1 MTDQLPDRGHN
12 MPPELLPVLP
22 PEPAESAVATAVSE
36 IQKEAPEPPPYDLA
50 RHTAFKLRVTA
61 FADACGKWRDLGV
74 ISTAEQSAKLTDF
87 IGGARGL
94 TKQIEDARKSEK
106 GIWDAKANAVQA
118 AYVALI
124 ETMTKAAETVKP
136 LQADWLRREQA
147 RIDAEKAEAARVARE
162 KADEAA
168 RLAAEAAARND
179 VAGEVE
185 AERLA
190 KEAAK
195 EQKSAARHITA
206 KAGSA
211 TGGGRAMALR
221 TVRTA
226 EIHNFNGVYLA
237 FRDDPAVRE
246 VLQRL
251 ADAAV
256 RAGVEFDPK
265 VLTVKEE
272 KVAA

>member
-1 MTDQLPDRGHN
+1 MNDIPDRGHN

-22 PEPAESAVATAVSE
+22 PEPTEEQVKAELAGRDQGGLAE
-36 IQKEAPEPPPYDLA
+36 LPYDPV
-50 RHTAFKLRVTA
+50 RHAAFKARVDA
-61 FADACGKWRDLGV
+61 FAEACGKWRDLKV
-74 ISTAEQSAKLTDF
+74 IQTAEQSEKLTDF
-87 IGGARGL
+87 ISGARGIA
-94 TKQIEDARKSEK
+94 KQIEERRKAEK
-106 GIWDAKANAVQA
+106 GIWDAKGAEVQK
-118 AYVALI
+118 AYVGLI
-124 ETMTKAAETVKP
+124 DVMTRAIDTVKP
-136 LQADWLRREQA
+136 LQADWLKREQD
-147 RIDAEKAEAARVARE
+147 RIDAEKAEAARIAKE
-162 KADEAA
+162 KADEAT
-168 RLAAEAAARND
+168 RLATEAAARND

-195 EQKSAARHITA
+195 EEKSAARVTTA
-206 KAGSA
+206 KASSA

-226 EIHNFNGVYLA
+226 EIHSFNGVYLA

-265 VLTVKEE
+265 ILTVKEE

>member
-22 PEPAESAVATAVSE
+22 PEPAEDAVTTAISK
-36 IQKEAPEPPPYDLA
+36 IQVLAPEPPPYDLA
-50 RHTAFKLRVTA
+50 RHTAFKLRVDA
-61 FADACGKWRDLGV
+61 FADACGKWRDLKV
-74 ISTAEQSAKLTDF
+74 IQTAEQSEKLTDF
-87 IGGARGL
+87 ITGARGIA
-94 TKQIEDARKSEK
+94 KQIEERRKIEK
-106 GIWDAKANAVQA
+106 GIWDAKGAEVQK
-118 AYVALI
+118 AYVGLI
-124 ETMTKAAETVKP
+124 EVMTRAIDTVKP
-136 LQADWLRREQA
+136 LQADWLKREQD
-147 RIDAEKAEAARVARE
+147 RIDAAKAEAALVAKA

-195 EQKSAARHITA
+195 EAKAAVRPVSA

-226 EIHNFNGVYLA
+226 EIHSFNAVYMH
-237 FRDDPAVRE
+237 FREDPEVRDL
-246 VLQRL
+246 LQRL
-251 ADAAV
+251 ANAAI
-256 RAGVEFDPK
+256 RSGVEFDPK
-265 VLTVKEE
+265 ILTVKSEQ
-272 KVAA
+272 VAA